1 VQESVTFPGG
11 ADDVTLDG
19 TLTLPPGAGP
29 HPAVVLV
36 SGSGAQDR
44 DETIA
49 GTSMKPF
56 ALLADALTRA
66 GVAVLRYDDR
76 GVGRSTG
83 DFASAITEDFTE
95 DALAAIAF
103 LEARPDI
110 NPDQVGVLG
119 HSEGGMVAA
128 QLGAQNAVDFIIS
141 LAGTSVPGTDLLM
154 VQNRLVM
161 EAEGMAEAEIE
172 AQLSLLTALFP
183 LVIRDDRDA
192 IEQVVTD
199 YAADYYASLS
209 PEMQAT
215 YGSVEQYTELLG
227 QTLMAQ
233 FAPPWMRNFLQLN
246 PAEDWAQT
254 TAPVLALF
262 GDKDVQVD
270 AEQNAGPLEAA
281 LAEAGNTDVTIVTL
295 AGANHLFQAANTG
308 AVSEYASLPGE
319 FTPELIPTILD
330 WLLARVTVAE

>member
-1 VQESVTFPGG
+1 
-11 ADDVTLDG
+11 
-19 TLTLPPGAGP
+19 
-29 HPAVVLV
+29 
-36 SGSGAQDR
+36 
-44 DETIA
+44 
-49 GTSMKPF
+49 
-56 ALLADALTRA
+56 
-66 GVAVLRYDDR
+66 
-76 GVGRSTG
+76 
-83 DFASAITEDFTE
+83 
-95 DALAAIAF
+95 
-103 LEARPDI
+103 
-110 NPDQVGVLG
+110 
-119 HSEGGMVAA
+119 MVAA
-128 QLGAQNAVDFIIS
+128 QLGARDAVDFIIS

-161 EAEGMAEAEIE
+161 EAEGMAETEIE

-209 PEMQAT
+209 PEMQEA

-254 TAPVLALF
+254 TVPVLALF

-270 AEQNAGPLEAA
+270 AAQNAGPLEAA
-281 LAEAGNTDVTIVTL
+281 LAEAL
-295 AGANHLFQAANTG
+295 AGANHLFQAADTG

-319 FTPELIPTILD
+319 FTPELIPAILD

>member
-1 VQESVTFPGG
+1 
-11 ADDVTLDG
+11 
-19 TLTLPPGAGP
+19 
-29 HPAVVLV
+29 
-36 SGSGAQDR
+36 
-44 DETIA
+44 
-49 GTSMKPF
+49 
-56 ALLADALTRA
+56 
-66 GVAVLRYDDR
+66 
-76 GVGRSTG
+76 
-83 DFASAITEDFTE
+83 
-95 DALAAIAF
+95 
-103 LEARPDI
+103 
-110 NPDQVGVLG
+110 
-119 HSEGGMVAA
+119 
-128 QLGAQNAVDFIIS
+128 
-141 LAGTSVPGTDLLM
+141 M

-161 EAEGMAEAEIE
+161 EAEGMAETEIE

-199 YAADYYASLS
+199 YAADYYGSLS

-254 TAPVLALF
+254 TVPVLALF

-270 AEQNAGPLEAA
+270 AAQNAGPLEAA

-319 FTPELIPTILD
+319 FTPELIPEILD